1 MTHIKSWFPGS
12 AGEPTAHAALP
23 RVFTGGA
30 AEPRNQCAHRQSLGT
45 RKKKCF
51 ALSCF
56 GIFLCALGALGGEPS
71 LESQLA
77 PLAKDH
83 KGQVAIAVKH
93 LGSGESYYLNADEP
107 MTTASLIKVAV
118 MIEAYWQAREGKIK
132 FDTVLTLK
140 KDDMVG
146 GSGVLTD
153 NFSPG
158 ATFCL
163 RDAVRLMIAVSDNTA
178 TNMVLDHTGIREVNQ
193 RMEKL
198 GFPNTRINAKSFKG
212 STTSVDPERTK
223 KFGLGST
230 TAREMIRIFE
240 GLHQGKFV
248 SPEACKEMIEHLKK
262 CSDKDCFP
270 RFLPESVKLAHK
282 TGAVS
287 DARTDAGLMYFKQ
300 GPVVLCVLTNNEDKR
315 WVQDN
320 AGSVLCANVAKAV
333 YDYFSMKQ

>member
-1 MTHIKSWFPGS
+1 M
-12 AGEPTAHAALP
+12 
-23 RVFTGGA
+23 R
-30 AEPRNQCAHRQSLGT
+30 R
-45 RKKKCF
+45 
-51 ALSCF
+51 F
-56 GIFLCALGALGGEPS
+56 GLTLLYLFLCALRALCGDS
-71 LESQLA
+71 ALESQLA
-77 PLAKDH
+77 PLAKAH
-83 KGQVAIAVKH
+83 PGKVAIAVKH
-93 LGSGESYYLNADEP
+93 LGTGESYYLNADEP

-118 MIEAYWQAREGKIK
+118 MIEAYWQAQEGKIK
-132 FDTVLTLK
+132 FDTMLTLK

-158 ATFCL
+158 ATFCV

-178 TNMVLDHTGIREVNQ
+178 TNMVLDQTGIREVNQ

-198 GFPNTRINAKSFKG
+198 GFPNTKINAKSFKG

-230 TAREMIRIFE
+230 TAREMVTIFE

-248 SPEACKEMIEHLKK
+248 SPEACKQMIEHLKK

-270 RFLPESVKLAHK
+270 RFLPDTVKLAHK

-287 DARTDAGLMYFKQ
+287 DARTDAGIMYFKQ
-300 GPVVLCVLTNNEDKR
+300 GPVVLCVLTNKNEDKR

-320 AGSVLCANVAKAV
+320 AASVVCAKVAKEV
-333 YDYFSMKQ
+333 YDYFNHKDHKEHKETKKEER